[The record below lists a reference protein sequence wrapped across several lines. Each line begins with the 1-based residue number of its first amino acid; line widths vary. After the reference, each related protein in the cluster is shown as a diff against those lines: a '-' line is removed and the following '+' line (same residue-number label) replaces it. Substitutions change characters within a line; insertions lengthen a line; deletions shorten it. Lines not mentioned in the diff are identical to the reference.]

1 MKQHISHNGR
11 EEHWRALMTAC
22 DQRPAGQSITDWLR
36 DNGIC
41 KQTFYRWQR
50 RFRGQATENSVDD
63 VVCLPGSAEK
73 SELSFV
79 EIPLCSPKAEPQ
91 KAPLYAPAAVIHTS
105 HAVIELSAEIS
116 DPVLCRILRE
126 VLGHA

>member
-1 MKQHISHNGR
+1 
-11 EEHWRALMTAC
+11 MTAC

-36 DNGIC
+36 DNDIC

-63 VVCLPGSAEK
+63 AVCLPGSAEK
-73 SELSFV
+73 SELSFVEIPLCSPKAEPQFV

>member
-1 MKQHISHNGR
+1 MKQHISHNGW

-63 VVCLPGSAEK
+63 AVCLPGSAEK

-105 HAVIELSAEIS
+105 NAVIELSAEIS

>member
-1 MKQHISHNGR
+1 M
-11 EEHWRALMTAC
+11 
-22 DQRPAGQSITDWLR
+22 
-36 DNGIC
+36 
-41 KQTFYRWQR
+41 
-50 RFRGQATENSVDD
+50 VDD
-63 VVCLPGSAEK
+63 TVCLPGSAEK

>member
-1 MKQHISHNGR
+1 MENAPEYS
-11 EEHWRALMTAC
+11 
-22 DQRPAGQSITDWLR
+22 QRPAGQSITDWLR

-63 VVCLPGSAEK
+63 AVCLPGSAEK

-105 HAVIELSAEIS
+105 HAVIELSVEIS

>member
-41 KQTFYRWQR
+41 KTKPFT
-50 RFRGQATENSVDD
+50 A
-63 VVCLPGSAEK
+63 GSAALEDRRRKIRWTTPFAFPVQQRK

-91 KAPLYAPAAVIHTS
+91 KAPLVCAGSRNPHF
-105 HAVIELSAEIS
+105 
-116 DPVLCRILRE
+116 PCRDRTFR
-126 VLGHA
+126 